1 MSPHHSRS
9 RIEPSARQHD
19 PIPREFLARYDAE
32 RAALLRRRAIWY
44 CIVVLALV
52 THGWGVTATHLAF
65 PESSSGSATTASADI
80 VFHALFT
87 LAFARALIYF
97 ARKPRTRP
105 EIIRAFQWLLFFTGL
120 TGAVVIALLRHA
132 SWSADSIPR
141 HTADDDLAQGAA
153 SLITLLGLHFISSLL
168 VALSPREGLVPMLPV
183 MLAFIAWVLF
193 ASVGPAEQKAWLI
206 GLTPVAV
213 APGIA
218 WGWWRYRSFS
228 DRFHA
233 RAIRQRYA
241 EVTQE
246 LSDARRV
253 HEALFPPPVT
263 RGRVRIRYT
272 YEPMR
277 SIGGDFLF
285 VRPLAFPP
293 SATEGPTL
301 VVLIDV
307 TGHGIA
313 AALAVNRLHAELE
326 RLTAADPLPSPAA
339 VITGLNTF
347 TFTALA
353 PQAMFATAFCLRI
366 TPNADA
372 HPAHATWAGA
382 GHPPAYLRSG
392 TAPVRLLDST
402 APMLGVL
409 DADIFT
415 CDEGILPLTPGD
427 TIVVLTDGAIEATDH
442 AGSQLGIEG
451 VRAAIAA
458 ADPAAPL
465 PDTIAAAVE
474 AHQQG
479 PSNDDTLIVEI
490 TLAASESAMPAGNEL
505 SSTPRRVQ

>member
-9 RIEPSARQHD
+9 SLESSARQHD
-19 PIPREFLARYDAE
+19 PIPPEFLARYDAE
-32 RAALLRRRAIWY
+32 RASLLRRRAIWY
-44 CIVVLALV
+44 CIIVLALV
-52 THGWGVTATHLAF
+52 AHGWGTMAIDLAIPEAF
-65 PESSSGSATTASADI
+65 PGSPETSAADI
-80 VFHALFT
+80 VFHALFG

-97 ARKPRTRP
+97 ARKPRSRP
-105 EIIRAFQWLLFFTGL
+105 EIVRAFQWLLFFTGL

-132 SWSADSIPR
+132 SWSADSIPL
-141 HTADDDLAQGAA
+141 HTADDDLAQGIA
-153 SLITLLGLHFISSLL
+153 SLVTLLGLHFIASLL

-206 GLTPVAV
+206 GMTPVAI

-228 DRFHA
+228 ERFHA

-241 EVTQE
+241 EVTRE
-246 LSDARRV
+246 LTDARRV

-313 AALAVNRLHAELE
+313 AAIAVNRLHAELE

-347 TFTALA
+347 TCAALA
-353 PQAMFATAFCLRI
+353 PQSMFATAFCLRI
-366 TPNADA
+366 TPDTT
-372 HPAHATWAGA
+372 PARITWAGA
-382 GHPPAYLRSG
+382 GHPPAYLRST

-402 APMLGVL
+402 APMLGVI
-409 DADIFT
+409 DADLFT
-415 CDEGILPLTPGD
+415 CDEGELPLSPGD
-427 TIVVLTDGAIEATDH
+427 AIVALTDGAIEATDNN
-442 AGSQLGIEG
+442 GNQFGIEG
-451 VRAAIAA
+451 IRQAIAA
-458 ADPAAPL
+458 ADPNAPL
-465 PDTIAAAVE
+465 PDAITAAVE
-474 AHQQG
+474 AHIEG
-479 PSNDDTLIVEI
+479 PARDDMLIVEI
-490 TLAASESAMPAGNEL
+490 ALNGPQAT
-505 SSTPRRVQ
+505 